1 MPALT
6 VTARLT
12 RSGPLFGDPVDT
24 KRINLLLHR
33 HPTFNTLFDENRCLI
48 QNKAKL
54 MWVQTG
60 AILMAKILSLVA

>member
-6 VTARLT
+6 VTGRLT
-12 RSGPLFGDPVDT
+12 RSGALFGDPVDT

-33 HPTFNTLFDENRCLI
+33 CLI

-60 AILMAKILSLVA
+60 AMLMAKILSLVA